1 MDNPETPRDG
11 NGRFSAGN
19 AGGPGRSKGRGYELQ
34 RAAQAAV
41 LPEHMT
47 AMVRKALRLALEG
60 NLAAMRFVAERTLG
74 RAPEAS
80 IQIEPPE
87 LAMPSLRTAANCAT
101 AIDRLMEAVAAGT
114 IELSTA
120 KVMHDLVQTRL
131 KAIEVNDLETRLTEL
146 EKAAANVDLGNG
158 RKL

>member
-1 MDNPETPRDG
+1 
-11 NGRFSAGN
+11 
-19 AGGPGRSKGRGYELQ
+19 
-34 RAAQAAV
+34 
-41 LPEHMT
+41 MT